1 MVVLVTLTLS
11 DMSDTMSL
19 KPKIQLILF
28 FISSCIT
35 FNSAFAENIRLL
47 NQNFESDLVPVS
59 TGSAN
64 AVSGWVKKGSGDV
77 GTLLPLSDQSHY
89 NSLVEHGQVA
99 YLNAG
104 GRISQRSKAFLT
116 SGETY
121 TLNLVVGRRLDQ
133 IGQDLVVQLKAG
145 GLVLAQAHSHQ
156 FSSVAGEWS
165 SESLSLT
172 ATSDM
177 PIGYPLDI
185 EIGNLAVEA
194 GHQVNIDN
202 ATLTTAETGS
212 TLSINQDVVLYVPGI
227 YPDIN
232 AALDYLDD
240 KLIQPG
246 RKVTIQIT
254 DCNHKTYYSPIE
266 ISHPDG
272 QFIHIV
278 GNPEN
283 PNECTLRL
291 FGATGF
297 LVKDGHQ
304 LGGIDGFILQ
314 GVDKSGSM
322 GIKVQKGGLLK
333 AGPNLVVKRFY
344 YGLYAEL
351 NALANLESVNFEEN
365 NNIAVYGIN
374 GSYINV
380 AHATA
385 TNNHRGFTAINNTL
399 INSHASI
406 SQSNENNGY
415 YAESNSTL
423 LANSSRA
430 ENSQNIGYY
439 SSTNSVISAS
449 NSIAHFS
456 NNYNYYTSLL
466 SYLDASNADYLS
478 NSSKNFYAYRNS
490 FIRK

>member
-121 TLNLVVGRRLDQ
+121 TLNLDVGRRLDQ

-172 ATSDM
+172 TTSDM

-202 ATLTTAETGS
+202 VTLTTAETGN

-314 GVDKSGSM
+314 GIDKTGSA

-385 TNNHRGFTAINNTL
+385 TNNYYGYKARYNGL
-399 INSHASI
+399 INAYSS
-406 SQSNENNGY
+406 SGQFNEQPSYLAWNG
-415 YAESNSTL
+415 STM
-423 LANSSRA
+423 LAN
-430 ENSQNIGYY
+430 NSEAKSGQNLGYY
-439 SSTNSVISAS
+439 SYAKSVISAS
-449 NSIAHFS
+449 GNFAQF
-456 NNYNYYTSLL
+456 NEKYNYYATFL
-466 SYLDASNADYLS
+466 SYLDISNSDYLS
-478 NSSKNFYAYRNS
+478 DSIGNFYTDKNS
-490 FIRK
+490 LIKE